1 VRTALLGAALAA
13 CASGPPAPAPGHG
26 TLAGR
31 VALVA
36 PAAAARGGSA
46 GAYGDRRMRDVE
58 RVDYSRPGFA
68 VVYVDVPDHLDP
80 ASPPSELTIVEGP
93 VHAVLD
99 PADLA
104 LRTGSRLVVRNAGR
118 SAHVVSVPGLRV
130 LASVEAGRALEI
142 VVDRPGPHTL
152 HLLDEPGT
160 SARVFAT
167 SGPFATVSDSGRFAI
182 ADLPPGRYA
191 VHVWHPRLPPV
202 SRTVELPADTV
213 LQVDLAL
220 GLHPPR
226 EGAE

>member
-1 VRTALLGAALAA
+1 VGSALLGAVLAG
-13 CASGPPAPAPGHG
+13 CASGPPPPAPGHG

-36 PAAAARGGSA
+36 PAAAASGGSG

-68 VVYVDVPDHLDP
+68 VVYVDAPDDADP
-80 ASPPSELTIVEGP
+80 APLPGELTIVDGP

-118 SAHVVSVPGLRV
+118 SAHVVSVPGLGV
-130 LASVEAGRALEI
+130 LASVAPGRTLEM
-142 VVDRPGPHTL
+142 VVDRAGPHAL
-152 HLLDEPGT
+152 HLLDAPGT

-167 SGPFATVSDSGRFAI
+167 SGPFARVSESGRFAI
-182 ADLPPGRYA
+182 PDLPPGRYA

-202 SRTVELPADTV
+202 TRTVELPADTV

-220 GLHPPR
+220 GLHAPR
-226 EGAE
+226 EGDD